1 MVSYK
6 PSLSKIILIG
16 LVVLA
21 VFVPRATFAA
31 MLAISP
37 ESGTYTVGQTFTA
50 TVRAS
55 SYTQSMNAVSGTLL
69 YPADVLSIVSVSKN
83 NSLLDTWL
91 PPGSSGPVYTTGSGS
106 IHFEGISLGGYKG
119 APKTIFSVTFKVK
132 QSGVAKLT
140 FQNGTIL
147 ANDGKGTDITKALA
161 DASYKLAKA
170 PAVAVGQTK
179 PTTKTP
185 TDTQKGQPVEVA
197 VTPQSTPDVL
207 PILPVASTTPERSY
221 FGWILGGFGLLMFLV
236 GALYARVIYLTQMV
250 SNLQSRKKVAV
261 RKKKPVFA
269 VKKVTPR
276 IRIGGMSSAKGVVNK
291 F

>member
-170 PAVAVGQTK
+170 PAVAVGQILKKANLSKWQSRRSQHLTSC
-179 PTTKTP
+179 
-185 TDTQKGQPVEVA
+185 QSYLLRVRLQSV
-197 VTPQSTPDVL
+197 VTLV
-207 PILPVASTTPERSY
+207 
-221 FGWILGGFGLLMFLV
+221 GFLV
-236 GALYARVIYLTQMV
+236 DLDCLCSWLEHSMLESFI
-250 SNLQSRKKVAV
+250 
-261 RKKKPVFA
+261 
-269 VKKVTPR
+269 
-276 IRIGGMSSAKGVVNK
+276 
-291 F
+291 